1 MLSIHR
7 KVELK
12 SSIEWIKS
20 SFNTFREKPL
30 QFMVLAIFSTF
41 IGLMPVF
48 GALMTPLFIAKFAKI
63 TQKIENGEEVLFST
77 LFDGLFSD
85 KLVVRLA
92 FLNFFINT
100 IIFVFQYLVENILRS
115 RGIDVS
121 KPGSIVVLIFFIP
134 VIILQI
140 SMWLSPLICLNNE
153 DVTPLRAMWLSLKV
167 FGYNIVTFFIYSVL
181 VIFFTLLA
189 ILPLGLGLLIWLP
202 MLNIVIYYIYKSLF
216 IKS

>member
-1 MLSIHR
+1 MLSINR

-167 FGYNIVTFFIYSVL
+167 FGYNIVTLFIYSVL